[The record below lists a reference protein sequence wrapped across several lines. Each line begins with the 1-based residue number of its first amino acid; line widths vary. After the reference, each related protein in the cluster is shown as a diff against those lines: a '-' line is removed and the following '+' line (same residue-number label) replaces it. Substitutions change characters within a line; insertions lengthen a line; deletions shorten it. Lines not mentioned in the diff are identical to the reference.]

1 MDERQK
7 WHVAWARFTAF
18 RNSMPSRWHPQAV
31 EEFHGILSA
40 LEGASSDNDDLTDF
54 RIPKEMMKLIPV
66 RYVAQLSETPGQ
78 IPTQKRFIATLN
90 NLAMSAALRGHEDTE
105 PFPTPNTFLY
115 AWFKPM
121 NRTPCSFAL
130 M

>member
-40 LEGASSDNDDLTDF
+40 LEAASSDNDDLTDF
-54 RIPKEMMKLIPV
+54 RIPKEMMKPIPV
-66 RYVAQLSETPGQ
+66 SIIRATMRTPGQ
-78 IPTQKRFIATLN
+78 VTYSKEVYCDREYAQRQVEGVAAYFEARNPLKR
-90 NLAMSAALRGHEDTE
+90 
-105 PFPTPNTFLY
+105 
-115 AWFKPM
+115 
-121 NRTPCSFAL
+121 
-130 M
+130 